1 MVRLQQERAAGKQ
14 QLMQA
19 ALRLVA
25 GSRSLGS
32 LSLRELARE
41 AGLNPNTFYRHF
53 DSLDALGLALVQDLS
68 EQLRQPLRE
77 LRREAAQRAQAN
89 GPIGPMVLGVD
100 LGRSRLVCRETV
112 RLYFRFVEQNPS
124 GFIVGVRELH
134 GASPVLRAALR
145 EVMEAF
151 ARDMAED
158 MLELGLLGGLEGET
172 LLRLSSLVSRHL
184 FQSSLDYLE
193 QVDRRASLS
202 AQAEEMII
210 DLFIGASLLDSLER
224 RG

>member
-1 MVRLQQERAAGKQ
+1 MVRLQQERAVGKQ

-32 LSLRELARE
+32 LGLRELARE

-53 DSLDALGLALVQDLS
+53 DSLDALGLALIQDLS

-89 GPIGPMVLGVD
+89 GPIGPMVLGGD

-112 RLYFRFVEQNPS
+112 RLYFRFVELNPS

-193 QVDRRASLS
+193 QVDRRAALS
-202 AQAEEMII
+202 AEAEEMII
-210 DLFIGASLLDSLER
+210 DLFIGASLLDGLER
-224 RG
+224 RT

>member
-1 MVRLQQERAAGKQ
+1 MVRLQQERAQGKQ

-19 ALRLVA
+19 ALRLA
-25 GSRSLGS
+25 TGARSLSS
-32 LSLRELARE
+32 LGLRELARE

-53 DSLDALGLALVQDLS
+53 DSLDALGLALIQDLS

-77 LRREAAQRAQAN
+77 LRRQVAQRAQAN
-89 GPIGPMVLGVD
+89 GPVGPMVLGVD

-112 RLYFRFVEQNPS
+112 RLYFRFVEHNPS

-145 EVMEAF
+145 EMMEAF
-151 ARDMAED
+151 AQDMAED
-158 MLELGLLGGLEGET
+158 MRELGLLEGLEEET
-172 LLRLSSLVSRHL
+172 LRRLSSLVSRHL

-210 DLFIGASLLDSLER
+210 DLFIGASLLDGLENR
-224 RG
+224 A

>member
-1 MVRLQQERAAGKQ
+1 MVRLQQERAVGKQ

-25 GSRSLGS
+25 GSRSLSS
-32 LSLRELARE
+32 LGLRELARE

-53 DSLDALGLALVQDLS
+53 DSLDALGLVLIQDLS

-202 AQAEEMII
+202 TEAEEMII
-210 DLFIGASLLDSLER
+210 DLFIGASLLYSLER
-224 RG
+224 RA